1 MEQANIKNS
10 LDLIEDCVCNIVDHF
25 YVFKNDDSD
34 NLCNNI
40 LIFNDNAKLDSF
52 LTELNY
58 KINHLKAHVST
69 LKDDN
74 KKQLASKCCHI
85 WEIDRM
91 RFDPCQ
97 TMYSCQK
104 CGSI

>member
-1 MEQANIKNS
+1 MEQTNIKNS
-10 LDLIEDCVCNIVDHF
+10 CDLIEGNVYDIVDHF
-25 YVFKNDDSD
+25 YAFKNDHLN

-58 KINHLKAHVST
+58 KINALKASVNT

-74 KKQLASKCCHI
+74 KKQLISKCCHK

-97 TMYSCQK
+97 TMYFCDK